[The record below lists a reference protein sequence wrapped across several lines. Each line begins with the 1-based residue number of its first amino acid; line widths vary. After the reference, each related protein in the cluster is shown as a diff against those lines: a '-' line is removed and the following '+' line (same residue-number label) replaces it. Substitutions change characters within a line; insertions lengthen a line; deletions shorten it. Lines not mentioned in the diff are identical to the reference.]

1 MRPRAS
7 HSFLTRRRWRAKLRA
22 MIDRVD
28 SIVVGAGVVG
38 LAIARQLAL
47 AGDEVIVLEAAD
59 IIGSGTSSRNSEVIH
74 AGIYYAKD
82 SLKARFCVA
91 GKAKLY
97 EFCTA
102 HGVAHRDCGK
112 LIVATSTDELGI
124 LDGIKAKAAANGV
137 DDLYEISAA
146 DAMAQEPALS
156 CTGALVSP
164 STGIIDSHGLMLAYQ
179 GEAED
184 HGAVIAFN
192 SRAIGGRVLSDGVA
206 LRIGNEDGGEME
218 LACSRLVN
226 AAGLYA
232 QPLART
238 IEGLDQKTVP
248 ALYYCKGNYF
258 SLAGTQPFSRLIY
271 PVPASASLGVHLTV
285 DLGGQARFGPDQ
297 QWLAGEITD
306 LYEPIDY
313 VVEPSRA
320 DVFYEAVRRYY
331 PALPDDS
338 LQPAYSGMRPK
349 LQQPGGGVEDFLIQ
363 GPEDHGVAGLI
374 NLYGIESPGLTASLA
389 IAEHVAAM
397 LHD

>member
-1 MRPRAS
+1 
-7 HSFLTRRRWRAKLRA
+7 

-28 SIVVGAGVVG
+28 SIVIGAGVVG
-38 LAIARQLAL
+38 LALARQLAM

-82 SLKARFCVA
+82 SLKARFCVS

-97 EFCTA
+97 EYCAA
-102 HGVAHRDCGK
+102 HGVDHRNCGK
-112 LIVATSTDELGI
+112 LIVATSAEELEI
-124 LDGIKAKAAANGV
+124 LDGIKTKAAANGV
-137 DDLYEISAA
+137 DDLYEISAEE
-146 DAMAQEPALS
+146 AMAQEPALS

-179 GEAED
+179 GDAED

-192 SRAIGGRVLSDGVA
+192 SRAIGGRVLADGIAIRVA
-206 LRIGNEDGGEME
+206 DGAGSEME
-218 LACSRLVN
+218 LACTRLIN

-238 IEGLDQKTVP
+238 IDGLDPATVP
-248 ALYYCKGNYF
+248 SLYYCKGNYF
-258 SLAGTQPFSRLIY
+258 SLAGKQPFSQLIY

-297 QWLAGEITD
+297 QWLDGEVED
-306 LYEPIDY
+306 LYQPIDY
-313 VVEPSRA
+313 VVEPNRGA
-320 DVFYEAVRRYY
+320 VFYEAVRRYY

-349 LQQPGGGVEDFLIQ
+349 LQRPGGGVEDFLIQ
-363 GPEDHGVAGLI
+363 GPNSHGVAGLI
-374 NLYGIESPGLTASLA
+374 NLYGIESPGLTSSLA
-389 IAEHVAAM
+389 IAEHVGALLAG
-397 LHD
+397 

>member
-1 MRPRAS
+1 M
-7 HSFLTRRRWRAKLRA
+7 
-22 MIDRVD
+22 MDRVD

-38 LAIARQLAL
+38 LAIARTLAM
-47 AGDEVIVLEAAD
+47 AGDEVIVLECAD

-82 SLKARFCVA
+82 SLKAQFCVA
-91 GKAKLY
+91 GKKMLY
-97 EFCTA
+97 EYCA
-102 HGVAHRDCGK
+102 SHGVEHRNCGK
-112 LIVATSTDELGI
+112 LIVATSDEELKILG
-124 LDGIKAKAAANGV
+124 GIKDKAAANGV

-146 DAMAQEPALS
+146 EAMAQEPALS

-192 SRAIGGRVLSDGVA
+192 SRAVGGRVLADGIA
-206 LRIGNEDGGEME
+206 LTIEDNSQGDGGGKME
-218 LACSRLVN
+218 LACNKLVN

-232 QPLART
+232 QPLARM
-238 IEGLDQKTVP
+238 IEGLAP
-248 ALYYCKGNYF
+248 ESIPELYYCKGNYF
-258 SLAGTQPFSRLIY
+258 SLSGGQPFSRLIY

-297 QWLAGEITD
+297 EWLDDAVEDMNGE
-306 LYEPIDY
+306 IDY
-313 VVEPSRA
+313 VVEPSRS

-331 PALPDDS
+331 PGLPNDS

-349 LQQPGGGVEDFLIQ
+349 LQRPGGGAEDFMIQ
-363 GPEDHGVAGLI
+363 GPKDHGVAGLI
-374 NLYGIESPGLTASLA
+374 NLYGIESPGLTSSLA
-389 IAEHVAAM
+389 IAEHVGAM
-397 LHD
+397 LSD

>member
-1 MRPRAS
+1 
-7 HSFLTRRRWRAKLRA
+7 

-47 AGDEVIVLEAAD
+47 AGDEVIVIEAAD
-59 IIGSGTSSRNSEVIH
+59 IIGSGSSSRNSEVIH
-74 AGIYYAKD
+74 AGIYYAQG
-82 SLKARFCVA
+82 SLKARFCVS

-97 EFCTA
+97 EYCAT
-102 HGVAHRDCGK
+102 HGVGHRNCGK
-112 LIVATSTDELGI
+112 LIVATSIEELEI

-137 DDLYEISAA
+137 DDLYKISAGK
-146 DAMAQEPALS
+146 AMALEPALS

-192 SRAIGGRVLSDGVA
+192 SRAIGGRVLSDGIAVRVTDNTGA
-206 LRIGNEDGGEME
+206 EME
-218 LACSRLVN
+218 LACTRLIN

-238 IEGLDQKTVP
+238 IEGLDPATVP

-258 SLAGTQPFSRLIY
+258 SLAGRQPFSRLIY

-285 DLGGQARFGPDQ
+285 DLAGQARFGPDQ
-297 QWLAGEITD
+297 QWLDDEVVD

-313 VVEPSRA
+313 VVEPSRGA
-320 DVFYEAVRRYY
+320 VFYEAVRRYY
-331 PALPDDS
+331 PTLPDNS
-338 LQPAYSGMRPK
+338 LQPAYSGMRAK
-349 LQQPGGGVEDFLIQ
+349 LQRPGGGVEDFLIQ
-363 GPEDHGVAGLI
+363 GPDSHGVAGLV
-374 NLYGIESPGLTASLA
+374 NLFGIESPGLTSSLA
-389 IAEHVAAM
+389 IAEYVNK
-397 LHD
+397 LLSE

>member
-1 MRPRAS
+1 
-7 HSFLTRRRWRAKLRA
+7 

-47 AGDEVIVLEAAD
+47 AGDEVIVIEAAD
-59 IIGSGTSSRNSEVIH
+59 IIGSGSSSRNSEVIH
-74 AGIYYAKD
+74 AGIYYAQD
-82 SLKARFCVA
+82 SLKARFCVS

-97 EFCTA
+97 EYCAT
-102 HGVAHRDCGK
+102 HGVGHRNCEK
-112 LIVATSTDELGI
+112 LIVATSIEELEI

-137 DDLYEISAA
+137 DDLYKISAGK
-146 DAMAQEPALS
+146 AMALEPALS

-192 SRAIGGRVLSDGVA
+192 SRAIGGRVLSDGIAV
-206 LRIGNEDGGEME
+206 RVTYNNGTEME
-218 LACSRLVN
+218 LACTRLIN

-238 IEGLDQKTVP
+238 IEGLDPATVP

-258 SLAGTQPFSRLIY
+258 SLAGRQPFSRLIY

-285 DLGGQARFGPDQ
+285 DLAGQARFGPDQ
-297 QWLAGEITD
+297 QWLDDEVVD

-313 VVEPSRA
+313 VVAPSRGV
-320 DVFYEAVRRYY
+320 VFYEAVRRYY
-331 PALPDDS
+331 PALPDNS
-338 LQPAYSGMRPK
+338 LQPAYSGMRAK
-349 LQQPGGGVEDFLIQ
+349 LQRPGGGVEDFLIQ
-363 GPEDHGVAGLI
+363 GPDSHGVTGLI
-374 NLYGIESPGLTASLA
+374 NLYGIESPGLTSSLA
-389 IAEHVAAM
+389 IAEYVGK
-397 LHD
+397 LLSE

>member
-1 MRPRAS
+1 
-7 HSFLTRRRWRAKLRA
+7 LQAKFPA

-38 LAIARQLAL
+38 LAIARKLAL
-47 AGDEVIVLEAAD
+47 AGDEVIVLESAD

-74 AGIYYAKD
+74 AGIYYARD

-91 GKAKLY
+91 GKKMLY
-97 EFCTA
+97 EYCA
-102 HGVAHRDCGK
+102 SRGVDHRNCGK
-112 LIVATSTDELGI
+112 LIVATSNEELEI
-124 LDGIKAKAAANGV
+124 LAGIKAKAAANGV

-146 DAMAQEPALS
+146 EAMAQEPALQ

-192 SRAIGGRVLSDGVA
+192 SRAVGGQVLADGISLRIEDVSRGGRNG
-206 LRIGNEDGGEME
+206 RGGSEME
-218 LACSRLVN
+218 LACTRLIN

-238 IEGLDQKTVP
+238 IEGLDPATVP
-248 ALYYCKGNYF
+248 ELYYCKGNYF
-258 SLAGTQPFSRLIY
+258 SLAGAQPFSRLIY

-297 QWLAGEITD
+297 EWLDGAVEGLDGEI
-306 LYEPIDY
+306 DY
-313 VVEPSRA
+313 LVEPSRS
-320 DVFYEAVRRYY
+320 DVFYDAVRRYY
-331 PALPDDS
+331 PGLPDDS

-349 LQQPGGGVEDFLIQ
+349 LQRPGGGVEDFMIQ
-363 GPEDHGVAGLI
+363 GPGEHGVAGLI
-374 NLYGIESPGLTASLA
+374 NLYGIESPGLTSSLA
-389 IAEHVAAM
+389 IAEHVGTM
-397 LHD
+397 LSD